1 MSNVILPLFAT
12 IALSAIASISG
23 MHYHQ
28 VSKMVAENQ
37 VTTSVVANTAQPIDL
52 SAHQSNSVR
61 VDRASNYDGFVPA
74 TPIAGTS
81 EVSSDSAREEAY
93 LKLLAQ
99 QTQMLSNMRNEQKN
113 LVKQL
118 SEANRDI
125 DELTFRVDSHSTSF
139 RPLRVNNERPRTLNS
154 DIPAVD
160 GDATGLLPP
169 KQ

>member
-52 SAHQSNSVR
+52 S
-61 VDRASNYDGFVPA
+61 SNYDGFVPA

-139 RPLRVNNERPRTLNS
+139 RPLRVNNERPRTLNT